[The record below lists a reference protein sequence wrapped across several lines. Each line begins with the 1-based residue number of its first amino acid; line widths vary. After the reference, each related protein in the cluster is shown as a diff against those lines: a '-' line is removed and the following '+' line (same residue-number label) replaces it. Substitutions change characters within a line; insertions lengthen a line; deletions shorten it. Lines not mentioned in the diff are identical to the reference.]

1 MHRENISN
9 ALKVYDAVRRPFA
22 QDVAIRSARMGNF
35 VQFHPGHPPPGVDL
49 EKVRQDDS
57 RELAKLGKAI
67 DEVWSFHYTV
77 MPDEDWKK
85 AKAMWDGFKPEVV
98 HAV

>member
-35 VQFHPGHPPPGVDL
+35 VQFHPGYPPPGVDL
-49 EKVRQDDS
+49 EKVRQHDS

-67 DEVWSFHYTV
+67 DDVWDFHYSV

-85 AKAMWDGFKPEVV
+85 AKTMWDGFRQEVP
-98 HAV
+98 AM

>member
-35 VQFHPGHPPPGVDL
+35 VQFHPGYPPPGVDL
-49 EKVRQDDS
+49 EKVRQHDS

-67 DEVWSFHYTV
+67 DDVWDFHYSV

-85 AKAMWDGFKPEVV
+85 AKTMWDGFKQEVP
-98 HAV
+98 AM